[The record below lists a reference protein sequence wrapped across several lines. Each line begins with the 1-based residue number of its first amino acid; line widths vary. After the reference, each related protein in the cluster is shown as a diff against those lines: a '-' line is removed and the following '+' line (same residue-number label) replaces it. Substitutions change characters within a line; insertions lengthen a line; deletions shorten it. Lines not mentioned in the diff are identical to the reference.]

1 MKAKL
6 LTGAMAGLA
15 ALATTISA
23 PATAQSG
30 NDYLG
35 DIVMVGYTFCP
46 RTMLD
51 ASGQLL
57 PIAQNT
63 ALFSLYGT
71 IYGGDGRSTFALPDM
86 RGRLPLHY
94 GQGPGMNNVAIGQRL
109 GSETN
114 TMTVNT
120 MPSHGHSAYG
130 TTTQPNQTS
139 PGSHTIGSFTA
150 GPNRYAADPADTPM
164 ESGTITN
171 TGNGAS
177 FNNIM
182 PIQVIRYCVVT
193 QGVYPSRN

>member
-1 MKAKL
+1 
-6 LTGAMAGLA
+6 
-15 ALATTISA
+15 
-23 PATAQSG
+23 
-30 NDYLG
+30 
-35 DIVMVGYTFCP
+35 
-46 RTMLD
+46 
-51 ASGQLL
+51 
-57 PIAQNT
+57 
-63 ALFSLYGT
+63 
-71 IYGGDGRSTFALPDM
+71 
-86 RGRLPLHY
+86 
-94 GQGPGMNNVAIGQRL
+94 MNNVAIGQRL